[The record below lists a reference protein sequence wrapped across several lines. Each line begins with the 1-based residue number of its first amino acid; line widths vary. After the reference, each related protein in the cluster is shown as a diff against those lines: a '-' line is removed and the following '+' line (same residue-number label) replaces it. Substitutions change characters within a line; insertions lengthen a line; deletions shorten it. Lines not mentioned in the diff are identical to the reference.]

1 MARPARL
8 PLRGARPAAKLLD
21 ALDPERSVFG
31 CRLYREHCT
40 PLEGCYTKDLRALGR
55 PLSSTILVEN
65 TPLSCCYQPGNAV
78 LVPEG
83 YRIKPIPEEAKK
95 ATARFG
101 SQAHTSAVGDSQ
113 GAQLSDSSCQL
124 RRSRQAIGLCAVR
137 PQLRSRS
144 QVS

>member
-1 MARPARL
+1 MYDISIQKLPSVAWNDVLDAVLQFLTAPARY
-8 PLRGARPAAKLLD
+8 
-21 ALDPERSVFG
+21 SVTDVF
-31 CRLYREHCT
+31 
-40 PLEGCYTKDLRALGR
+40 
-55 PLSSTILVEN
+55 
-65 TPLSCCYQPGNAV
+65 GNAV

-83 YRIKPIPEEAKK
+83 YRIKPILEEAKR